1 MVGSR
6 ERERAVQEK
15 SSHSAEMGATLLFL
29 ESKNEGH
36 IVEIGIQVVIEPIG
50 VVTSQIVLYESGEEI
65 QSTTERWRR

>member
-36 IVEIGIQVVIEPIG
+36 IVEIGIQVLLNP
-50 VVTSQIVLYESGEEI
+50 
-65 QSTTERWRR
+65 